1 MKNNVDGRI
10 RLSRWLEIQEIA
22 KTAAKEAIATGE
34 TADLT
39 PLGRGYYQKYTQE
52 MHNNIRVINSK

>member
-22 KTAAKEAIATGE
+22 KAAAKEAVATGV

-39 PLGRGYYQKYTQE
+39 ALGRGYYQKYIGEQMNT
-52 MHNNIRVINSK
+52 VIVIKGK